1 MKPLAKKG
9 IGMLENLQAAETE
22 YRMRLEKIAGDTV
35 SPYQDEW
42 DEKSLDMDL
51 KILDP
56 LGLILT
62 EARQPDIHFPEV
74 ES

>member
-1 MKPLAKKG
+1 
-9 IGMLENLQAAETE
+9 MLENLQVAEKE
-22 YRMRLEKIAGDTV
+22 YRKRLENIASGTV

-62 EARQPDIHFPEV
+62 EARQPDLHFPEV
-74 ES
+74 VS

>member
-9 IGMLENLQAAETE
+9 IGMLENLQAAEKE
-22 YRMRLEKIAGDTV
+22 YRKRLENIAGDTV

-62 EARQPDIHFPEV
+62 EARQPDLHFPEV

>member
-1 MKPLAKKG
+1 
-9 IGMLENLQAAETE
+9 MLENLQAAEKE
-22 YRMRLEKIAGDTV
+22 YRKRLENIAGDTV

-62 EARQPDIHFPEV
+62 EARQPDLHFPEV
-74 ES
+74 DS

>member
-1 MKPLAKKG
+1 MYKRQ
-9 IGMLENLQAAETE
+9 LENLQAAEKE
-22 YRMRLEKIAGDTV
+22 YRKRLENIAGDTV

-51 KILDP
+51 KFLDP

-62 EARQPDIHFPEV
+62 EARQPDLHFPEV
-74 ES
+74 GS